1 MLIDKCTR
9 IIHILFLAVAIWVS
23 IIIFATSVK
32 KYTLFIIAAVLLIY
46 IGYYFLRGK
55 MGTLINIHQFL
66 KVEKYFFY
74 ILLLLAFIFMIII
87 AFALRVDVYGTWDYG
102 QLIRTAYEY
111 VTEGQFSNTEY
122 YARYPN
128 NSFYLLV
135 LSLYFKL
142 IHPLAGENIYNY
154 INATIPVNC
163 ILVMSSIIFCYIA
176 AREFVN
182 ERAALK
188 CGFIM
193 LGMSPLYLYATI
205 AYTDVFAIFPV
216 SLLLFSYAKIKSEQ
230 IILKKML
237 WLCLAALL
245 TAVGYKIKATL
256 IIFFIAI
263 VMDLFF
269 AILKK
274 NEKITLLIVYISVFC
289 ISVSI
294 CTTISKNF
302 LYHNGV
308 TQEMMLQEEFPVTHW
323 LMMSLNPQHDGG
335 FNQEDVDYT
344 KSHLGKEEKT
354 DANINLIK
362 ERVADMGIVG
372 TMEHIFVKKVIR
384 MWGAGDCSASDY
396 VSRQP
401 LSENIIREFFALN
414 GQYNYI
420 YRICAQIYYILVI
433 LAVLKVAIIVVV
445 RKKMFIKS
453 FMLELVFLGVFMFFL
468 IWECNSRYL
477 FVFLPVLA
485 LLISITEERGKR
497 NAR

>member
-9 IIHILFLAVAIWVS
+9 IIHMLFLAVTIWVS
-23 IIIFATSVK
+23 IIIFATSAK
-32 KYTLFIIAAVLLIY
+32 KYTLFSIAVVILIY
-46 IGYYFLRGK
+46 IGYIFLRKKTGV
-55 MGTLINIHQFL
+55 LIKLSKFV
-66 KVEKYFFY
+66 KVEKYIFY
-74 ILLLLAFIFMIII
+74 ILLLFAFVFMLII
-87 AFALRVDVYGTWDYG
+87 AFALRVDVYDTWDYG
-102 QLIRTAYEY
+102 QLIRTAYEN

-128 NSFYLLV
+128 NSFYLLI
-135 LSLYFKL
+135 LSAYFKL

-154 INATIPVNC
+154 INATIPINC
-163 ILVMSSIIFCYIA
+163 ILVLSSIIFCYLA

-188 CGFIM
+188 CGFVM

-230 IILKKML
+230 IVIKKIL
-237 WLCLAALL
+237 WICLAALVS
-245 TAVGYKIKATL
+245 AAGYKIKATL

-269 AILKK
+269 AFLKK
-274 NEKITLLIVYISVFC
+274 KEKIALLIVYISMFC
-289 ISVSI
+289 ISVSV
-294 CTTISKNF
+294 CTTVSKDF
-302 LYHNGV
+302 LYRNGV
-308 TQEMMLQEEFPVTHW
+308 TQQMMQQEEFPVTHW
-323 LMMSLNPQHDGG
+323 MMMSLNPQHDGG

-354 DANINLIK
+354 DANIVLIK
-362 ERVADMGIVG
+362 ERVADMGIIG
-372 TMEHIFVKKVIR
+372 TMDHIFVKKVIR

-401 LSENIIREFFALN
+401 LSENIIREVFALN

-420 YRICAQIYYILVI
+420 YRICAQIYYMLVI
-433 LAVLKVAIIVVV
+433 SAVLKAAIIIAQ
-445 RKKMFIKS
+445 KKILYKS
-453 FMLELVFLGVFMFFL
+453 FVLELIFLGIFAFFL

-485 LLISITEERGKR
+485 MLTSITEEREKQ
-497 NAR
+497 NV